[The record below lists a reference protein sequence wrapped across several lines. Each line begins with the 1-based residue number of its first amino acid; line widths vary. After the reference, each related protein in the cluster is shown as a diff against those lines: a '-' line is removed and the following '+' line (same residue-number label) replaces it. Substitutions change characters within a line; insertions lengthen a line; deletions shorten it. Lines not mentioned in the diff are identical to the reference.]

1 MITIPDSV
9 TDPEAPDGAC
19 PVRDCGHLPEDRRRR
34 WCELHELAG
43 RLLAMGRA
51 ETWQGAL
58 QLASGAQQPVH
69 LQTGVRLLED
79 VHGHPA
85 GVSRRTATA
94 TVTYR
99 LDPNRPVT

>member
-19 PVRDCGHLPEDRRRR
+19 PVRNCGQPPEDPRRQ

-51 ETWQGAL
+51 TTWQDAL
-58 QLASGAQQPVH
+58 QLAGGSPQHVRFES
-69 LQTGVRLLED
+69 GVRLLED
-79 VHGHPA
+79 ADGRPA
-85 GVSRRTATA
+85 GVSGRTATA
-94 TVTYR
+94 TMTYR
-99 LDPNRPVT
+99 LDPNRPLT